1 MNKGDFELLL
11 ICSENRIWYDRQDA
25 CSTQFPIP
33 NSQFPIPNSQF
44 PIPNSQFPI
53 PNSQFY
59 SFRNT

>member
-1 MNKGDFELLL
+1 MLSSNGLTVTLNPPL
-11 ICSENRIWYDRQDA
+11 QIHVI
-25 CSTQFPIP
+25 QFPIP

-59 SFRNT
+59 SIAC